1 MGEQQTNN
9 LYRIALI
16 ALCEEVEKHSDLTSE
31 ELFNEFIWRAVYE
44 LLGELPA
51 NGRQDN

>member
-16 ALCEEVEKHSDLTSE
+16 ALCEEVEKYSDFTSE

-44 LLGELPA
+44 ILGELPA